1 MGLQCKPIGKMRGI
15 HTKLETKKVKEQRNE
30 RLSNKKSKKN

>member
-1 MGLQCKPIGKMRGI
+1 MGLQCKPIGKLKGI
-15 HTKLETKKVKEQRNE
+15 HTKLETKKIKEQRNE